1 MFRLP
6 ATQRRLIYVAL
17 FESLAI
23 VLSTILLNMMSEGD
37 GHSSLPVAVAVSV
50 IAVVWNFIFNTG
62 FEAAERR
69 FGIAKR
75 SLPLRAGH
83 AIGFEGGL
91 VLFTVPLFMVWY
103 QVGFLDALMM
113 EAAILIFFLVFTFF
127 FTLAFD
133 RIFPLTHQQMQ
144 DA

>member
-133 RIFPLTHQQMQ
+133 RIFPLPHQQMQ